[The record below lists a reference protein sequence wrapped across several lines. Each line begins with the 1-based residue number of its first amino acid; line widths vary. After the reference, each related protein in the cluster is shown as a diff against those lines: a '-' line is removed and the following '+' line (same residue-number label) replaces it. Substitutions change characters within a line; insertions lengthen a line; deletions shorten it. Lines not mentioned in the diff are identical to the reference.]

1 MEAAVNKGP
10 ATLRPKIPT
19 PRGWACSSLRALR
32 RRIVKALQEL
42 EAMQDPDKDE
52 LSKYRTLFYGY
63 SVAASVLRDE
73 ELDGFGKRL
82 DALEDRAE
90 KEGRS

>member
-1 MEAAVNKGP
+1 MEAITEKGP
-10 ATLRPKIPT
+10 AASRLKTPT

-42 EAMQDPDKDE
+42 EALVAPDKGE

-82 DALEDRAE
+82 DALEE
-90 KEGRS
+90 KENRP